1 MTKSLSQ
8 PIKDKKGR
16 KKRTTRGT
24 VNRSEIIHTRLS
36 PRLRFMAELMARH
49 QRRTL
54 SSLIEQLVEAAGQ
67 SYSLPLVFSAEAQS
81 HHYLLSGYPL
91 ENVSLVEAGNR
102 LWSEDEVERFAALA
116 LFAPHLLT
124 SQETQVWKLVKDT
137 PYFWNHFKI
146 NLESKTGKIIDK
158 QWWPLV
164 DHFGLITERV
174 REHWPLL
181 RDILE
186 ERQSAEVFK
195 KLELGDG
202 QLIDQ
207 PDYYPYLVKAVEVK
221 EP

>member
-1 MTKSLSQ
+1 MTESK

-24 VNRSEIIHTRLS
+24 LRRSEIIQTRLS

-54 SSLIEQLVEAAGQ
+54 SSLIEQLVEAASQ
-67 SYSLPLVFSAEAQS
+67 SYSLPLILSEEAQS
-81 HHYLLSGYPL
+81 NHYLFSGYPL
-91 ENVSLVEAGNR
+91 ENVNLAKAGNH
-102 LWSEDEVERFAALA
+102 LWSADEVERFAALA

-124 SQETQVWKLVKDT
+124 PQETQVWKLIKDT

-146 NLESKTGKIIDK
+146 SLESKKGETIDK

-164 DHFGLITERV
+164 DHQGLIYERV

-186 ERQSAEVFK
+186 ERQSEEVFK

-202 QLIDQ
+202 RLVDQ
-207 PDYYPYLVKAVEVK
+207 PDYYPYSIKAVEVK
-221 EP
+221 EL